1 MGIHRRYR
9 SRARSLRLDIARR
22 HELGAWL
29 HKPHAG
35 ARIRAELEAA
45 APLVRWLREHV
56 GATQS
61 ATARTG

>member
-1 MGIHRRYR
+1 LDLLRRR
-9 SRARSLRLDIARR
+9 RVTVARR

-29 HKPHAG
+29 HKPRAG
-35 ARIRAELEAA
+35 ARIRTELEAA

-56 GATQS
+56 GATQR